1 MTKKPLMCCIERPL
15 DMCSDLKQLKD
26 PLYGYINIPVKLAR
40 DVIDSQVFQRL
51 RRISQTSYAPL
62 YPSATHTRFV
72 HSLGVYYLGCYVANI
87 IDEFALDGARVRKDK
102 KKETQELVRSLEIF
116 ELACLLHDVG
126 HAPFSHTGEYF
137 FLKDRKYEEL
147 HGKLCE
153 SVGGKKRLQEE
164 LDEIDSAGAQAKP
177 HEIMSCI
184 VALENFPNLIKK
196 SDEREF
202 FARAICGYKY
212 KATSLTSVQSFRNC
226 LIELLNS
233 TFIDVDKL
241 DYLIRDA
248 YLLGFQTVSIDYK
261 RLLGSVRLKQ
271 DSRGHFSIAY
281 DKNAV
286 SVFENVVYAHDS
298 ERKWIQNHPVVRY
311 EMDLLQRAIADVADQ
326 LGKKNFNVFS
336 IATLTG
342 KGCKLSDNFRL
353 TYLCDADMVFL
364 MKNTSSDVV
373 ERYFDRTK
381 WYKPLWKS
389 EVEYKAL
396 FSSESWEDRLLGRFN
411 DEMKMLLKYLNPIS
425 GSCELDKHTLDD
437 LKAEIKKSEAN
448 GGEDAKE
455 RIQTLSVHRDLLNCL
470 FKWAKKSGLPT
481 KFLILTNSPFESGFS
496 KTDLGKSRIELPVS
510 NETLKLESLSDII
523 KVPKKDA
530 ETKAESTTF
539 YLFCDCNSLL
549 TRRPKLK
556 KSTLAKEL
564 VEELKQFFR
573 KNLERVPA

>member
-1 MTKKPLMCCIERPL
+1 
-15 DMCSDLKQLKD
+15 MCSDLKQLKD

-40 DVIDSQVFQRL
+40 DVIDSRVFQRL

-72 HSLGVYYLGCYVANI
+72 HSLGVYYLGCYVAGV
-87 IDEFALDGARVRKDK
+87 IDKFVLNGTRARKDK
-102 KKETQELVRSLEIF
+102 KKESQELVRSLEIF
-116 ELACLLHDVG
+116 EYACLLHDVG

-137 FLKDRKYEEL
+137 FLKDGKYEEL
-147 HGKLCE
+147 HGKLRKV
-153 SVGGKKRLQEE
+153 VGGKKALQLE
-164 LDEIDSAGAQAKP
+164 LDQIDTDGAQAKP

-184 VALENFPNLIKK
+184 VALENFSNLIRK
-196 SDEREF
+196 SEEREF

-212 KATSLTSVQSFRNC
+212 KTTGLTSVQSFRNC

-271 DSRGHFSIAY
+271 DCRGHYSIAY

-311 EMDLLQRAIADVADQ
+311 EMDLLQRAIAAVAEQ

-342 KGCKLSDNFRL
+342 RGCKLSDNFRL
-353 TYLCDADMVFL
+353 TYLCDSDMVFL
-364 MKNTSSDVV
+364 MKNTASSVV

-396 FSSESWEDRLLGRFN
+396 FSSESWEDRLLDRFN

-425 GSCELDKHTLDD
+425 GSCELNKQTLDG
-437 LKAEIKKSEAN
+437 LEEEIKKSVLD
-448 GGEDAKE
+448 GGEDSKE
-455 RIQTLSVHRDLLNCL
+455 RAQTIGVHRDLLKCL
-470 FKWAKKSGLPT
+470 FKWANKYHLPT

-496 KTDLGKSRIELPVS
+496 KADLGKTRIELPVS
-510 NETLKLESLSDII
+510 DETLKLESLSDII

-530 ETKAESTTF
+530 EAKAESTTF
-539 YLFCDCNSLL
+539 YLFCDCNLL
-549 TRRPKLK
+549 LASRPSLK
-556 KSTLAKEL
+556 KATLAKEL
-564 VEELKQFFR
+564 VEELKRFFK
-573 KNLERVPA
+573 KNVERVPA

>member
-1 MTKKPLMCCIERPL
+1 MCR
-15 DMCSDLKQLKD
+15 DSKQLKD
-26 PLYGYINIPVKLAR
+26 PLYGYIDIPVKLAR

-72 HSLGVYYLGCYVANI
+72 HSLGVYYLGCYVAGVIN
-87 IDEFALDGARVRKDK
+87 EYALDGARGNKSK
-102 KKETQELVRSLEIF
+102 KKDTLQLVRSLEIF
-116 ELACLLHDVG
+116 EYACLLHDVG

-147 HGKLCE
+147 HVNLCKV
-153 SVGGKKRLQEE
+153 VGGRTRLQTE
-164 LDEIDSAGAQAKP
+164 LNEIDKAGAQAKP

-184 VALENFPNLIKK
+184 VALENFPDLIRN
-196 SDEREF
+196 SEEREF

-212 KATSLTSVQSFRNC
+212 PSASQTTVQSFRNC

-261 RLLGSVRLKQ
+261 RLLGSVRLKR
-271 DSRGHFSIAY
+271 DGRDHYSIAY

-336 IATLTG
+336 IATLTD

-364 MKNTSSDVV
+364 MKNTPSDVV
-373 ERYFDRTK
+373 KRYFDRTK

-396 FSSESWEDRLLGRFN
+396 FSSESWENRLLVRFN
-411 DEMKMLLKYLNPIS
+411 EEMKMLLKYLNPIS
-425 GSCELDKHTLDD
+425 GSCELDRHTRES
-437 LKAEIKKSEAN
+437 LKVEIKKN
-448 GGEDAKE
+448 QTDGGEDSRE
-455 RIQTLSVHRDLLNCL
+455 RVQTLSVHLNLLNCL
-470 FKWAKKSGLPT
+470 FKWAKDFGLPE

-496 KTDLGKSRIELPVS
+496 KADLGKTRIELPVS
-510 NETLKLESLSDII
+510 DETLKLESLSDII

-530 ETKAESTTF
+530 EAKADSTTF
-539 YLFCDCNSLL
+539 YLFCDCNKLL
-549 TRRPKLK
+549 ASRQKLK
-556 KSTLAKEL
+556 KSTLAKKL
-564 VEELKQFFR
+564 VEDLKQFFK
-573 KNLERVPA
+573 KNG

>member
-1 MTKKPLMCCIERPL
+1 MSTDAKL
-15 DMCSDLKQLKD
+15 LKD
-26 PLYGYINIPVKLAR
+26 PLYGYISIPVELAR
-40 DVIDSQVFQRL
+40 DVVDSKVFQRL

-72 HSLGVYYLGCYVANI
+72 HSLGVYYLGCYVASV
-87 IDEFALDGARVRKDK
+87 IDAFALGGARARKDK
-102 KKETQELVRSLEIF
+102 SKDTQKLVRCLEIF
-116 ELACLLHDVG
+116 EYACLLHDVG
-126 HAPFSHTGEYF
+126 HAPFSHTGEGF
-137 FLKDRKYEEL
+137 FLKEGKYEEL
-147 HGKLCE
+147 HCKLRE
-153 SVGGKKRLQEE
+153 TVGGKKSLQAE
-164 LDEIDSAGAQAKP
+164 LDEIDNTGAQAKP

-196 SDEREF
+196 SDEQEF

-212 KATSLTSVQSFRNC
+212 KSDSLTPVRSFRNC

-261 RLLGSVRLKQ
+261 RLLGSVRVKQ
-271 DSRGHFSIAY
+271 DSLGHYSIAY

-311 EMDLLQRAIADVADQ
+311 EMDLLQRAISVVADQ
-326 LGKKNFNVFS
+326 LGKKNSNVFS
-336 IATLTG
+336 IATLTD
-342 KGCKLSDNFRL
+342 KGCKLSDKYRL
-353 TYLCDADMVFL
+353 SYLCDADMVFL
-364 MKNTSSDVV
+364 MKNTRSDVV

-396 FSSESWEDRLLGRFN
+396 FSSESWENRFLERFN

-437 LKAEIKKSEAN
+437 LKAEIKKNETN
-448 GGEDAKE
+448 GGEDSRE
-455 RIQTLSVHRDLLNCL
+455 RVRTLSVHRDLLNCL
-470 FKWAKKSGLPT
+470 FKWAKNFGLPT
-481 KFLILTNSPFESGFS
+481 KFLVLTNSPFESGFS
-496 KTDLGKSRIELPVS
+496 KADLGKTRIELPVS
-510 NETLKLESLSDII
+510 DEALKLESLSDII
-523 KVPKKDA
+523 KVPKKDSEA
-530 ETKAESTTF
+530 RAESATF
-539 YLFCDCNSLL
+539 YLFCDCNALL
-549 TRRPKLK
+549 ARRPSLK
-556 KSTLAKEL
+556 KSKLAKSL
-564 VEELKQFFR
+564 VDEFKQFF
-573 KNLERVPA
+573 KGNAERISA